1 MANIDKKELH
11 SLFQELK
18 QGKQEAAQ
26 ELYEKYKSL
35 VYGIAFSI
43 VKNKDDSEDI
53 VQNTF
58 KKIIET
64 EANKLPKNYEATWI
78 YIVTK
83 NEAIQ
88 FLQKKGKHIN
98 IEDIY
103 NIQDNNNEIAKI
115 IDSEVYN
122 KIISKLSKKE
132 KEIISLKVIGGLSF
146 TQIGKLLGE
155 NTNTTK
161 WRYYSAIYK
170 LKVVLSNI
178 RIAIISAIIGIATYK
193 KEKTANQI
201 IETNSINSIND
212 TYSIEK
218 GNRESDTKSEMQ
230 DRINDETDWNINKNT
245 VNNITNEVNEILQV
259 EDKTEQEPE
268 RNYLSYGFVAF
279 TIILLIVTIII
290 IIKHQPNRINKPSK

>member
-178 RIAIISAIIGIATYK
+178 SIAIISAIIGIATYK